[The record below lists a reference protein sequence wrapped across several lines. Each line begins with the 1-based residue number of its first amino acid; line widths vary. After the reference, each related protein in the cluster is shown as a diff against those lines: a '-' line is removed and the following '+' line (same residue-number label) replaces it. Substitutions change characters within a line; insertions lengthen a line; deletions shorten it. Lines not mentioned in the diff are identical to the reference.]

1 MKNLFLVTFAWLMM
15 IAIIGSVI
23 YSMLFLG
30 QMYVP
35 HDETFQYFWC
45 CFTAAVLIPA
55 YKGIYYIHSLWLKML
70 KEYRASSYREEEVKE
85 IPFFQ
90 EVTNRVDEVHPLM
103 QKKERRIAPR
113 EELTETLRKIRSE
126 ANSKLSQLRTE
137 DIANTKKDSHYFVSK
152 YTSEKNILVDTIFE
166 GEQEAAPERAV
177 VEKSEEVLQPVSST
191 PVSDKEEQG
200 EAYPV
205 EEKSSKAQNLR
216 AVMDTE
222 GKKAPARKPRK
233 QTGKKAGKR
242 GTQTSKGGTHKK
254 KE

>member
-1 MKNLFLVTFAWLMM
+1 
-15 IAIIGSVI
+15 
-23 YSMLFLG
+23 
-30 QMYVP
+30 
-35 HDETFQYFWC
+35 
-45 CFTAAVLIPA
+45 
-55 YKGIYYIHSLWLKML
+55 
-70 KEYRASSYREEEVKE
+70 
-85 IPFFQ
+85 
-90 EVTNRVDEVHPLM
+90 M

-166 GEQEAAPERAV
+166 GEQEGAPERAV

-191 PVSDKEEQG
+191 PVSDKEEQE

>member
-70 KEYRASSYREEEVKE
+70 KEYRESSYREEEVKE

-166 GEQEAAPERAV
+166 GEQEAVPERV
-177 VEKSEEVLQPVSST
+177 VAEKSQEVLQPVFST
-191 PVSDKEEQG
+191 PISDKEVQE
-200 EAYPV
+200 EEHPV
-205 EEKSSKAQNLR
+205 EEKPSKAQNLR

>member
-30 QMYVP
+30 QMYIP

-55 YKGIYYIHSLWLKML
+55 YKGVYYIHSLWLKML
-70 KEYRASSYREEEVKE
+70 KEYRESSYKEEEVKE

-90 EVTNRVDEVHPLM
+90 NVTNKIDEVHPLM
-103 QKKERRIAPR
+103 QKKEGRIAPR
-113 EELTETLRKIRSE
+113 EDLNETLRKIRSE
-126 ANSKLSQLRTE
+126 ASLKLSQLRAE
-137 DIANTKKDSHYFVSK
+137 DIANTKKDSRYFVSK

-166 GEQEAAPERAV
+166 GGKEAAPEKV
-177 VEKSEEVLQPVSST
+177 VTEKSEEFLQPVLSSS
-191 PVSDKEEQG
+191 VLSKEVQ
-200 EAYPV
+200 
-205 EEKSSKAQNLR
+205 EEKYPEEEESSKAQKLK
-216 AVMDTE
+216 AAMDT
-222 GKKAPARKPRK
+222 GGRKTPARKPRK
-233 QTGKKAGKR
+233 QTGKKASKG
-242 GTQTSKGGTHKK
+242 GAQTSKGGTHKK